1 MSLTKSEMQHLI
13 VTEVTRYAER
23 AHTRGVPKIGD
34 VDAAVRAVENQV
46 AGYGAL
52 QPLLDDPEIEEIWI
66 NSPDRMFV
74 AKNGTAERVDVVL
87 SENEIQRIIERMLW
101 QAGRRLDTSMPFVDA
116 SLPDGSRLH
125 VVIPDIS
132 HRHWAVNIRKF
143 SRTIRS
149 LTDLVQRD
157 ALTRPAAEFLR
168 MCVLAGLNVIVSGS
182 TQAGKTTLLNA
193 LLSAGRR
200 GERIVTVEETREL
213 DIDADDLVSLQCRAP
228 NLEGAGEVSLRRL
241 ISEALRM
248 RPNRLVVGEVRGAES
263 LDMLIALNSGLAG
276 ACSVHANSAREAL
289 RKLCALPLLA
299 GGNVDGTFVAQT
311 VTTCVDVVVHCE
323 IDRSGQRR
331 VCEIAT
337 VIAGATSPDVELI
350 FAIEN
355 DALSPTGMVPSQL
368 AKFERS
374 GFDPVRVLD
383 RATW

>member
-1 MSLTKSEMQHLI
+1 MSLTASEMQQLI
-13 VTEVTRYAER
+13 ATEVTHYAER
-23 AHTRGVPKIGD
+23 SHARGVPGIGD
-34 VDAAVRAVENQV
+34 IDAAVRAVADQV

-52 QPLLDDPEIEEIWI
+52 QPLLEDPEIEEIWI
-66 NSPDRMFV
+66 NSPERIFV
-74 AKNGTAERVDVVL
+74 AKNGASQRLDLVV
-87 SENEIQRIIERMLW
+87 SENEIHRIVERMLW
-101 QAGRRLDTSMPFVDA
+101 QAGRRLDTSMPSVDA

-143 SRTIRS
+143 SRSIRS
-149 LTDLVQRD
+149 LTDLVQRE
-157 ALTRPAAEFLR
+157 ALTQQAAEFLR

-200 GERIVTVEETREL
+200 NERIVTVEETREL

-289 RKLCALPLLA
+289 SKLCALPLLA
-299 GGNVDGTFVAQT
+299 GGNVDGSFVAQA
-311 VTTCVDVVVHCE
+311 VGTCVDVVVHCE
-323 IDRSGQRR
+323 INRAGVRR
-331 VCEIAT
+331 VREIAT
-337 VIAGATSPDVELI
+337 VIPGGTSPDVELV

-355 DALSPTGMVPSQL
+355 NALSPTGTLPSQRD
-368 AKFERS
+368 KF
-374 GFDPVRVLD
+374 D
-383 RATW
+383 RAGYDPIGLLKRVTC